1 MLVHGWRCQ
10 RVDGAAVFAGVGIAV
25 VAGADG
31 AGARAVA
38 GSFLS
43 GGSVAQQYEEVLEV
57 LLLLDGVVDVWRV

>member
-1 MLVHGWRCQ
+1 
-10 RVDGAAVFAGVGIAV
+10 VFAGVGIAV

-43 GGSVAQQYEEVLEV
+43 GGSVAQQYEEVLEA
-57 LLLLDGVVDVWRV
+57 LLLLDSVVDVWRV